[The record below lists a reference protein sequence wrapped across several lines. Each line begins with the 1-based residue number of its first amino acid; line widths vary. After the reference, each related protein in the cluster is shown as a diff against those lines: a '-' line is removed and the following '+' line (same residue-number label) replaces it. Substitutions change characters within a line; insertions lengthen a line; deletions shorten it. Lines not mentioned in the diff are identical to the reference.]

1 MRAECVRRSST
12 IACLLAI
19 SLAHP
24 AGAADGK
31 LCLTEAVRQA
41 LEANLDLAAQRRA
54 LAAGRQQV
62 NVARSALLPQIDLGA
77 RAQQLDDDR
86 SDGDPDSIRER
97 LAGLDAGITQVLYDE
112 NAWAGFDIQKHVY
125 DAQRSQLE
133 TTRLGVIRD
142 AANAFLQLE
151 DAREVASIEERNRE
165 LTERNVQTSRARVAA
180 GYSGE
185 REVLRWQAQLA
196 QNDGAITQARAI
208 VLGNR
213 FELNRVRNR
222 PPEEAV
228 DAEPVQMEEYGFVYA
243 RDALAR
249 ALADPDHDR
258 RLRDVMVREGL
269 SRSPVLAE
277 IDASIAAQ
285 QRQLQASRRAF
296 WVPSAS
302 VGAGINHARVDERI
316 DGSSESYDER
326 VWTVGAEL
334 SFPLVEGGAKLA
346 RLRQARETLSSL
358 RIQRRSEALSIEERI
373 RAAFTQASGSH
384 AILGFARQQESAA
397 QRNFELVNDSYV
409 AGVASI
415 VDLLDAQNQLLSA
428 QLAVAN
434 AFYGFLIDLIDA
446 EEATAFYPFL
456 EPEPEVTRFLD
467 RLEQELT
474 GGP

>member
-1 MRAECVRRSST
+1 MRAGCVRRSST

-19 SLAHP
+19 SFAHP
-24 AGAADGK
+24 AGASDGK
-31 LCLTEAVRQA
+31 LSLTEAVRQA
-41 LEANLDLAAQRRA
+41 LEANLNLAAQRRV

-62 NVARSALLPQIDLGA
+62 NVARSELLPQIDLGA
-77 RAQQLDDDR
+77 RAQHLDDER
-86 SDGDPDSIRER
+86 SDGDPDSVIER
-97 LAGLDAGITQVLYDE
+97 SAAVAAGITQVLYDE
-112 NAWAGFDIQKHVY
+112 NAWAGFDIQQQVY
-125 DAQRSQLE
+125 DAQRSQYE
-133 TTRLGVIRD
+133 TSRLGSVRD

-151 DAREVASIEERNRE
+151 NAGEVASIQERNRE
-165 LTERNVQTSRARVAA
+165 LTEQNVETSRARVAA

-196 QNDGAITQARAI
+196 QNGGAIVQARAI

-228 DAEPVQMEEYGFVYA
+228 AVEPAQLEEYGFVYA
-243 RDALAR
+243 RDAIAR
-249 ALADPDHDR
+249 ALSDPDSDR
-258 RLRDVMVREGL
+258 RLRDAMVREGL
-269 SRSPVLAE
+269 SRSPVLDE

-302 VGAGINHARVDERI
+302 VDAGINQARVDERV
-316 DGSSESYDER
+316 DGSSESFDET
-326 VWTVGAEL
+326 VWTVGAQL
-334 SFPLVEGGAKLA
+334 TFPLVQGGAKFA

-358 RIQRRSEALSIEERI
+358 RIQRRSAALDIEERI
-373 RAAFTQASGSH
+373 RAAFTQASGSY
-384 AILGFARQQESAA
+384 AILGFARQQQSAA

-434 AFYGFLIDLIDA
+434 AFYGFLIDLVDA

-456 EPEPEVTRFLD
+456 EPEPDVTRFLD
-467 RLEQELT
+467 RLERELT
-474 GGP
+474 GRP